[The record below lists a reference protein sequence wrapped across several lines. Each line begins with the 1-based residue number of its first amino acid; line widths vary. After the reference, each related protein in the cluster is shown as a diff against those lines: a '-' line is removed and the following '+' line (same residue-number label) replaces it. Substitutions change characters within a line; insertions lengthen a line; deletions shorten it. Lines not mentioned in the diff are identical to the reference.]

1 MDKLTDTQKLEF
13 REMQLA
19 TANLQLEAVRLDQK
33 KQQWLAQF
41 QEQFV
46 SHDLDLSTLDWKPKE
61 S

>member
-1 MDKLTDTQKLEF
+1 MKLTDKQKLEF
-13 REMQLA
+13 RELQLA

-46 SHDLDLSTLDWKPKE
+46 SHDLDLSTLDWKLKE
-61 S
+61 A

>member
-1 MDKLTDTQKLEF
+1 MELTDKQKLEF
-13 REMQLA
+13 RELQLA

-61 S
+61 A

>member
-1 MDKLTDTQKLEF
+1 MELTDKQKLEF
-13 REMQLA
+13 RELQLA
-19 TANLQLEAVRLDQK
+19 TANLQLEAVRLDQR

-61 S
+61 A